1 MRKRKVF
8 IICVVCLGILA
19 LAGMPKTDN
28 RGPKHIYAK
37 EVSVQN
43 EGNQEKNCDIVFV
56 LDISGSMKKT
66 DSNKI
71 SVEIMKMMTDI
82 CSLQNNRVGFVGYND
97 TIAYSYNLTNVKDSK
112 NRKVLKGCMENVS
125 FRGETDIGLGL
136 KQAVTMLQNRPKKTN
151 VPIICLLSDGETD
164 LTNSSTGRTEEQ
176 SEQDVADSIAVA
188 KENGIKVYTVG
199 LNNNFS
205 EVVDYLEVISKQTD
219 GESYVASSPFQLL
232 EIINGVVESYQGAVL
247 KNQTTELADGT
258 IQKYRFRLPD
268 CSLSKYRIVLLSSS
282 KIELSGVLEREASSK
297 HMGDSNYYS
306 IIEVNNPTEK
316 EMTLYYKTKKGSSVS
331 INTQCVYDFT
341 GEFSMPEELNTK
353 ERVQISFSFVD
364 GNNGKNISQTDEF
377 KDVKCQFYVASA
389 DSKKEKLLQSKQTKS
404 GYEVEYEPQEEGK
417 YYFIA
422 KYEGSLG
429 SGLFQSEYYEVHN
442 QIPETIE
449 KKNIELCVEHSKEFD
464 LEKLFEHNIHKN
476 YQYDI
481 EGIDGK
487 SVRTSIDGNVL
498 KIYGDKVGK
507 QEVQVIAEMDT
518 ERYQI
523 IFSVEVGTFWQIY
536 QQRIIAI
543 AIGSVISFT
552 ILVYTIAYFI
562 QRMKKKKILNRKFGG
577 SLTGY
582 FIDVKSAHD
591 IPRMEWDLW
600 GYPGVGITLN
610 TLLKEVDVDDYFLG
624 AERIW
629 LYPCEKDRITIV
641 HSLYGSIFLGDKLIE
656 KNKPVQIRDGDVV
669 YICFEE
675 NGAEIEL
682 HYRNIG
688 GDYNDQRLI

>member
-1 MRKRKVF
+1 MRKRNVF

-28 RGPKHIYAK
+28 RGPKHAYAK
-37 EVSVQN
+37 ELSVQN
-43 EGNQEKNCDIVFV
+43 DGNQEKNCDIVFV

-97 TIAYSYNLTNVKDSK
+97 TIAYSYDLTNINNSQNKQA
-112 NRKVLKGCMENVS
+112 LKKYMESVS
-125 FRGETDIGLGL
+125 FHGETDIGLGL
-136 KQAVTMLQNRPKKTN
+136 KQAVSMLQNRKKQTN
-151 VPIICLLSDGETD
+151 APIICLLSDGETD
-164 LTNSSTGRTEEQ
+164 LTNSNTGRTEEQ
-176 SEQDVADSIAVA
+176 SEQDVEDSIALA

-219 GESYVASSPFQLL
+219 GEAYVASSPFQLL
-232 EIINGVVESYQGAVL
+232 EIINGVVENYQGAAL

-258 IQKYRFRLPD
+258 IQKYRFRLPE

-282 KIELSGVLEREASSK
+282 KIAMSGVLEREASSK
-297 HMGDSNYYS
+297 QTGDSNYYS
-306 IIEVNNPTEK
+306 IIEVTNPTEK
-316 EMTLYYKTKKGSSVS
+316 EMTLYYKTKKSSSVS
-331 INTQCVYDFT
+331 INTQCIYDFI
-341 GEFSMPEELNTK
+341 GEFSIPEELNTK
-353 ERVQISFSFVD
+353 ERVQISFSFLD
-364 GNNGKNISQTDEF
+364 GNNGENISQTDEF
-377 KDVKCQFYVASA
+377 KDVTCQFYAVDA
-389 DSKKEKLLQSKQTKS
+389 DTEKEKLLQSKQVKD
-404 GYEVEYEPQEEGK
+404 GYEVEYEPQEEGE

-429 SGLFQSEYYEVHN
+429 SGLFQSDHYEVQN
-442 QIPETIE
+442 KIPETIE
-449 KKNIELCVEHSKEFD
+449 KKNIKLCVEHSKEFD
-464 LEKLFEHNIHKN
+464 LEKLFEHNLHKN

-481 EGIDGK
+481 AGIDGK
-487 SVRTSIDGNVL
+487 SVRASIDGNVL
-498 KIYGDKVGK
+498 KIYGDEVGK
-507 QEVQVIAEMDT
+507 QEVQVIAETDT
-518 ERYQI
+518 ERYQV
-523 IFSVEVGTFWQIY
+523 IFLAEVGTFWKIY
-536 QQRIIAI
+536 QERIIAI
-543 AIGSVISFT
+543 AIGAVISFT
-552 ILVYTIAYFI
+552 IIVYTIAYFI
-562 QRMKKKKILNRKFGG
+562 QRLKKKKTLNRKFRG

-591 IPRMEWDLW
+591 IPMMEWELCD
-600 GYPGVGITLN
+600 YPGVGITLN
-610 TLLKEVDVDDYFLG
+610 TLLKEVDVVDYFLG

-641 HSLYGSIFLGDKLIE
+641 HSLHGSIFLGEKLIE
-656 KNKPVQIRDGDVV
+656 KNKPVQIRDGDVI

-688 GDYNDQRLI
+688 GEYNDQRLR